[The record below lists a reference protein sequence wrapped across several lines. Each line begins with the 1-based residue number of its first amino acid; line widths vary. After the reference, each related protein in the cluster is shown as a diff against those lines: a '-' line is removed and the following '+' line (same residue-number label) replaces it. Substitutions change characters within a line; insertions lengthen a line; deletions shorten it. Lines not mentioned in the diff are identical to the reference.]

1 VLWLLEEL
9 QLPYEIKFYAR
20 DPITMLA
27 PPELKAIH
35 PLGKSPV
42 ITDGTTTMA
51 ESGAIIEYLLK
62 KHGKGRLRPQNDSD
76 DELRFIYWLHY
87 AEGTLMPP
95 LLLSLIFSV
104 MPKKL
109 PIFLRPVGKLIS
121 EGVMSKLVR
130 PSLKAN
136 LDFVNDELS
145 KSEWFAGAEF
155 SAADVQM
162 SFPLEAASSR
172 GGLESRPNISRF
184 LKKIHERPAYKK
196 ALQKGGPYSMVG

>member
-1 VLWLLEEL
+1 
-9 QLPYEIKFYAR
+9 
-20 DPITMLA
+20 MLA
-27 PPELKAIH
+27 PPELKAVH

-42 ITDGTTTMA
+42 ITDGSTTMA

-62 KHGKGRLRPQNDSD
+62 KYGMGRLRPKDGSN
-76 DELRFIYWLHY
+76 DELRFMYWLHY

-109 PIFLRPVGKLIS
+109 PFFIRPVGKLIS

-130 PSLKAN
+130 PSLKVN
-136 LDFVNDELS
+136 LDFVENELS

-155 SAADVQM
+155 TAADVQM

-172 GGLESRPNISRF
+172 GGVESRPNISRF
-184 LKKIHERPAYKK
+184 LKKIHQRPAYMK

>member
-121 EGVMSKLVR
+121 EGVMSKLVH